1 MNEMQRNRAGDVNSG
16 FKRASHTIKLN
27 IDKAACAADIGVIKE
42 RIIIK
47 NQEAVTMIANYVKR
61 SITLKMVSVG
71 ILILLLLIPAGMVKN
86 LIRERQ
92 CRRDAVVREISQKW
106 GDSQTITGPF
116 ITVPFKTFYTDKVGK
131 IQFNL
136 KYLHILP
143 ETLDVTGEIKPE
155 VRYRSLFEAIL
166 YNTKLTFS
174 GNFSLPSTSHLNI
187 KPENILWDK
196 ACFSLGITD
205 MRGIQE
211 NIVIKFKE
219 SAYNANP
226 GLKTTHL
233 AQAGVS
239 ALISPPAPDEP
250 NRFSFDL
257 NLNGSEQIS
266 FIPVGESNTVKIN
279 SSWPS
284 PSFNGAFLPTI
295 REVREDGFSAS
306 WKILHLNRN
315 YPQFWEGAQYKV
327 TPSAFG
333 LRLILTA
340 DIYQK
345 STRLAKYSIMFIVFT
360 FAAFFFSEIINK
372 RRVHPIQYILIGMA
386 ILIFYTLVL
395 SLSEHISFNYA
406 YILSA
411 TAVSL
416 IISGYAKAI
425 VANSRFAFTIFG
437 ILTILYCYLFIIL
450 QLEDYA
456 LIMGSVGLLAILSI
470 VMYITRKIDWYEV
483 ETLR

>member
-1 MNEMQRNRAGDVNSG
+1 
-16 FKRASHTIKLN
+16 
-27 IDKAACAADIGVIKE
+27 
-42 RIIIK
+42 
-47 NQEAVTMIANYVKR
+47 MIQ
-61 SITLKMVSVG
+61 
-71 ILILLLLIPAGMVKN
+71 N
-86 LIRERQ
+86 LISERQ
-92 CRRDAVVREISQKW
+92 LRRDSVVKEISQKW
-106 GDSQTITGPF
+106 GDCQTITGPF
-116 ITVPFKTFYTDKVGK
+116 ITVPFKTFYEDKDGK
-131 IQFNL
+131 MQFNL
-136 KYLHILP
+136 TYLQILP

-166 YNTKLTFS
+166 YNIKLKFS
-174 GNFSLPSTSHLNI
+174 GNFKLPSTSHLNI
-187 KPENILWDK
+187 KPEYILWDE
-196 ACFSLGITD
+196 AYLSLGITD
-205 MRGIQE
+205 MRGIQDK
-211 NIVIKFKE
+211 IVINFNE
-219 SAYNANP
+219 SAYNAKP
-226 GLKTTHL
+226 GLKTTDL
-233 AQAGVS
+233 AEAGVS
-239 ALISPPAPDEP
+239 TLIRPPAPNES

-257 NLNGSEQIS
+257 NLNGSEQVS

-284 PSFNGAFLPTI
+284 PSFNGAFLPAS
-295 REVREDGFSAS
+295 REVKKDGFSAS

-333 LRLILTA
+333 LQLILTA

-395 SLSEHISFNYA
+395 SLSEHMSFNYA

-411 TAVSL
+411 AAVTL

-425 VANSRFAFTIFG
+425 VTNSRFAFTILG

-456 LIMGSVGLLAILSI
+456 LIMGSIGLLVILAI
-470 VMYITRKIDWYEV
+470 VMYITRKINWYEIKTMQQ
-483 ETLR
+483 ENDANHANSADAKSRAAD